1 VRLKFTNRGALFVTN
16 FYIIYGQTLK
26 LFFQECEGT
35 DIIFD
40 NNFLFSKLFSF
51 MIFCMEM
58 YMELQLYLPFFIY
71 KWCFDG
77 IFDVLS
83 NQPHDEN
90 AMPPYVEHEYYCHD
104 LFKPSKVSPFH
115 VVFDLKGSLTR

>member
-1 VRLKFTNRGALFVTN
+1 MRLKFTNRGALFVTN

-26 LFFQECEGT
+26 LFFQECEGS

-58 YMELQLYLPFFIY
+58 YMELQLYLPFLFTSDVSMVFLMFSRVDLMMKMQCPQMLNMNIIVM
-71 KWCFDG
+71 
-77 IFDVLS
+77 IFS
-83 NQPHDEN
+83 
-90 AMPPYVEHEYYCHD
+90 
-104 LFKPSKVSPFH
+104 SPQ
-115 VVFDLKGSLTR
+115 R